1 MTLVSYVKIEKYY
14 VQVEQYYVQ
23 IKKYYVHAEQYYLY
37 CPIKSTIVQS
47 DQNYVNGQHY
57 SEQYYYIE
65 WKVLCT
71 GWKYYVL
78 VEHYYVQEEY

>member
-1 MTLVSYVKIEKYY
+1 MLQGVQNKVKSEKYQVQVEQYYVKIEKYY

-65 WKVLCT
+65 
-71 GWKYYVL
+71 
-78 VEHYYVQEEY
+78 